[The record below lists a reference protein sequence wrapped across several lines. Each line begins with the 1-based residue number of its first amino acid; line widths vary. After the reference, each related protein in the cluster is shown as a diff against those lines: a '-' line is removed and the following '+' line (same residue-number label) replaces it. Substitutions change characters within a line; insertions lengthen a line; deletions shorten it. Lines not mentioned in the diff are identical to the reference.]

1 MNKRPMKILLLE
13 DEPEYNETIREYL
26 ETLGYDVQAFED
38 GDAALDAIYAEP
50 FHLLLLDIRVPG
62 ATGYDIVRQLR
73 EEGNDIPTIFITS
86 LTDIDD
92 LSIGYEL
99 GCNDYIRK
107 PFASR
112 ELKYRIE
119 QVLKLYY
126 YHSNKESIALEGGYR
141 FETGS
146 GRMLHGERIVPLSEK
161 ESRVVAYLVQHAG
174 EYIPTKRL
182 WEDVWEYKMV
192 TEADIRMCIKKI
204 RSKTRSD
211 LITSR
216 KGLGYKIDPA
226 R

>member
-1 MNKRPMKILLLE
+1 MKILLLE
-13 DEPEYNETIREYL
+13 DEIEYNETISEYL
-26 ETLGYDVQAFED
+26 ETLGYEVTSFEN
-38 GDAALDAIYAEP
+38 GDEALDAIYEES

-73 EEGNDIPTIFITS
+73 QEKNDTPVIFITS
-86 LTDIDD
+86 LSDIDN

-126 YHSNKESIALEGGYR
+126 YHSNKERIVLHGGYS
-141 FETGS
+141 FEPS
-146 GRMLHGERIVPLSEK
+146 SAQILKGEETIPLSEK
-161 ESRVVAYLVQHAG
+161 ERKVAAYLVQHAG
-174 EYIPTKRL
+174 EFIPTKQL

-204 RSKTRSD
+204 RVKTSPD
-211 LITSR
+211 LIVSQ
-216 KGLGYKIDPA
+216 KGLGYKIDLA
-226 R
+226 Q

>member
-1 MNKRPMKILLLE
+1 MNNRPMKILLLE
-13 DEPEYNETIREYL
+13 DDPEYNETIREYL
-26 ETLGYDVQAFED
+26 EMLDYEVQAYED
-38 GDAALDAIYAEP
+38 GDSALDAIYTET

-73 EEGNDIPTIFITS
+73 NEGNDVPIIFITS

-126 YHSNKESIALEGGYR
+126 YHSNKNTIALVGNYR

-146 GRMLHGERIVPLSEK
+146 SRMLHGDTIVPLSEK
-161 ESRVVAYLVQHAG
+161 ESRVVAYLLQHTG

-204 RSKTRSD
+204 RSKTRPD

-216 KGLGYKIDPA
+216 KGLGYKIDTA
-226 R
+226 